1 MEAES
6 QAAEQIV
13 RITLAGSET
22 LVRLTGAGAK
32 QAAAALLAVAA
43 SREQSKGKARLGS
56 LLKSG
61 KELSVFT
68 LTQEQLKPFAREAKR
83 YGVLYTVVKDKEK
96 SGPLDLIVRREDAG
110 KINRI
115 IDRLGIGTVR
125 PESLSCEITR
135 PGVPE
140 QEEIQGEAPRKM
152 DMSRDDA
159 EALLA
164 DIQGSRRTEEQTLP
178 LDPGP
183 RSESPSGPTS
193 NSGDRSARTGS
204 EGRSQAERT
213 SVRKRIKDIERAR
226 SAAPPDAKGVQVP
239 GAQTKTPIRKE
250 GKTR

>member
-1 MEAES
+1 M
-6 QAAEQIV
+6 

-83 YGVLYTVVKDKEK
+83 YGVLYTVVKDKKEN
-96 SGPLDLIVRREDAG
+96 GPLDLIVRREDAG

-125 PESLSCEITR
+125 PESLSCETAR
-135 PGVPE
+135 PGVSE
-140 QEEIQGEAPRKM
+140 QGEARGEATR
-152 DMSRDDA
+152 DANMSCDEA
-159 EALLA
+159 KALLA
-164 DIQGSRRTEEQTLP
+164 DIQGPERTEGQTRP
-178 LDPGP
+178 LAPGP

-193 NSGDRSARTGS
+193 KSEERSDRTGS
-204 EGRSQAERT
+204 EGRTQPKRT
-213 SVRKRIKDIERAR
+213 SVRKRIKYIERAR
-226 SAAPPDAKGVQVP
+226 SAAPPDTKGAQAPV
-239 GAQTKTPIRKE
+239 AQTKTPIKKE

>member
-1 MEAES
+1 M
-6 QAAEQIV
+6 
-13 RITLAGSET
+13 
-22 LVRLTGAGAK
+22 VRLTGAGAK

-43 SREQSKGKARLGS
+43 SREKSKGKARLGS

-96 SGPLDLIVRREDAG
+96 NGPLDLIVRREDAG

-115 IDRLGIGTVR
+115 IDRLDIGTVR
-125 PESLSCEITR
+125 PEPLSCEIAQ
-135 PGVPE
+135 PDVPV
-140 QEEIQGEAPRKM
+140 QEEAREKVPHKV
-152 DMSRDDA
+152 DMSRGDA

-164 DIQGSRRTEEQTLP
+164 DIQGPERTEGQSRP
-178 LDPGP
+178 LALGP
-183 RSESPSGPTS
+183 RSESLSGPTS
-193 NSGDRSARTGS
+193 RSGDRSARTGS
-204 EGRSQAERT
+204 EGMSQVERT

-226 SAAPPDAKGVQVP
+226 SASFPGEK
-239 GAQTKTPIRKE
+239 GAQAPVAQTQTPIKKE